1 MHIDLLTKGLLI
13 VAAVCLVKIA
23 FFPGV
28 KNEGIIPSAHAD
40 GALIEWKDANR
51 IVSTSSDGAATY
63 VWDYEG
69 KTRVRKYSI
78 DGDSLKLKTYFLEN
92 K

>member
-1 MHIDLLTKGLLI
+1 MKMDLLGKGVLVVI
-13 VAAVCLVKIA
+13 AVCLVRIA
-23 FFPGV
+23 FFPGHQS
-28 KNEGIIPSAHAD
+28 EGIVPSAHAD

-51 IVSTSSDGAATY
+51 IVSTGNDGATTY
-63 VWDYEG
+63 VWDYEN

-78 DGDSLKLKTYFLEN
+78 VGDSLKLRTYYLEG